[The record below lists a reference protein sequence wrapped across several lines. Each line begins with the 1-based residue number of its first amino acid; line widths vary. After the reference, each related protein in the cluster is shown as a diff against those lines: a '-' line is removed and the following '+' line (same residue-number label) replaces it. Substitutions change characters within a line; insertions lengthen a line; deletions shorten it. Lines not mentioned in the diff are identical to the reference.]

1 MATRGFRRHS
11 KTPVCKLS
19 SLSSSPP
26 LFYTILSIKK
36 SLGSF
41 SLASWGSPF
50 WDCLITEVTGC
61 CFGPSAIFWEWGML
75 YRAQGL
81 NTSAPTGSWGS
92 VAAQVGWGKAIGR
105 CRFWRGPK
113 SLPCFF
119 SEESTPESLE
129 PWGGV
134 RDSSVFAPVGKFL
147 Q

>member
-11 KTPVCKLS
+11 ITPLCKLS

-26 LFYTILSIKK
+26 LFYTVLFIKK

-50 WDCLITEVTGC
+50 WDCLITEVTGAVSVPR
-61 CFGPSAIFWEWGML
+61 PSFESGECYI
-75 YRAQGL
+75 RAQGL
-81 NTSAPTGSWGS
+81 NTSAPTRLWGS

-134 RDSSVFAPVGKFL
+134 RDSSVFAPMGKFL